1 MALPS
6 RLPNWK
12 VRVWVNEQE
21 SIADGIWADRP
32 FSEQTRRHFL
42 PLLSSRTWW
51 EETTYELRKLFAV
64 DPDFHPKMFARQ
76 MAVIKGQAWNV
87 LQSLKHPDEGK
98 PANTPATCM
107 LNPLLFA

>member
-1 MALPS
+1 VSA
-6 RLPNWK
+6 
-12 VRVWVNEQE
+12 E
-21 SIADGIWADRP
+21 IWHAFITNGVIVTRP

-87 LQSLKHPDEGK
+87 LQSLKHPDEGISIDLY
-98 PANTPATCM
+98 AM
-107 LNPLLFA
+107 LCVLNCLFFFFFLPEQVH